1 MIPRYKVEYGLAD
14 AASAI
19 GGILRDTRSAPVIAG
34 FEEHASLLTQRGRE
48 ALYLILTSLGLKQ
61 GARVGVPLYVCSVVS
76 KTVLAADMVPVFL
89 DLDVATYG
97 LSLDD
102 LAHKTKILDALIL
115 VHLFG
120 YPAPVDEV
128 IRLMA
133 GKPVIEDCAHALGSS
148 YKGKPLGSFGNAG
161 FVSFGFF
168 KPKSIGAGGCVVTRD
183 RELAGRI
190 QDRLEQSPYQTRLE
204 ELSHVFRCLFYGT
217 AYRPLVYGMTQRFRG
232 AGREEEEG
240 QVRISR
246 TLGMRRADVAVLC
259 RRVSRPMTAGYS
271 REVVPEDYRKWGIP
285 PEPTHGH
292 WNHFLVPFKAES
304 KQACKHIVWSLRKL
318 SIGAGEL
325 YPHAL
330 DAAKRVGYE
339 GDCQAAEEVVGR
351 VFTLPTY
358 AGLSESQQQ
367 LQVSALRSVH
377 SDWKEEP
384 RLQAVAS

>member
-19 GGILRDTRSAPVIAG
+19 GGILQDTRSAPVIAG
-34 FEEHASLLTQRGRE
+34 FEEHVSLLTQRGRE

-76 KTVLAADMVPVFL
+76 KTVLAAGMVPVFL

-97 LSLDD
+97 LSFDH
-102 LAHKTKILDALIL
+102 LAHKAKMLDALIL

-120 YPAPVDEV
+120 YPAPVDGA
-128 IRLMA
+128 ICLME
-133 GKPVIEDCAHALGSS
+133 GKPVIEDCAHGLGSS

-161 FVSFGFF
+161 FASFGFF
-168 KPKSIGAGGCVVTRD
+168 KPIGVGAGGCVVTRD
-183 RELAGRI
+183 RELARRI

-204 ELSHVFRCLFYGT
+204 ELSHVCRCLFYGT
-217 AYRPLVYGMTQRFRG
+217 AYRPSVYGITQRFRG

-240 QVRISR
+240 QARISR
-246 TLGMRRADVAVLC
+246 ALGMRRADLAVLC
-259 RRVSRPMTAGYS
+259 SRISRPTNAEYF
-271 REVVPEDYRKWGIP
+271 REAVPEDCHKWGIP

-292 WNHFLVPFKAES
+292 WNHFIVPFRAES
-304 KQACKHIVWSLRKL
+304 KQACKHIVWTLRKH

-330 DAAKRVGYE
+330 DAAERVSYE

-367 LQVSALRSVH
+367 LQVSALSGVH
-377 SDWKEEP
+377 LDWKEEP
-384 RLQAVAS
+384 QLQAVAS